1 MKRKKHS
8 SHFTGYKVDGLP
20 YVFDTLKEAK
30 DYIELEMSHKDRLK
44 KIKKGIYHF
53 NRGLSDSLIPI
64 SMTER
69 KYKFGKVIKLNWDF
83 LNKRKPL

>member
-1 MKRKKHS
+1 MRRKKVS
-8 SHFTGYKVDGLP
+8 SYFTGYRIDGLP

-53 NRGLSDSLIPI
+53 NRGISDSIIPI
-64 SMTER
+64 TMTER
-69 KYKFGKVIKLNWDF
+69 KYKFGKVIKLNWF
-83 LNKRKPL
+83 NK

>member
-1 MKRKKHS
+1 MRRKKVS
-8 SHFTGYKVDGLP
+8 SYFTGYRIDGIP

-53 NRGLSDSLIPI
+53 NRGISDSIIPI
-64 SMTER
+64 SITEK
-69 KYKFGKVIKLNWDF
+69 KYKFGKVIKLNWSI
-83 LNKRKPL
+83 

>member
-1 MKRKKHS
+1 MRRKKIS
-8 SHFTGYKVDGLP
+8 SYASGYKVDGLP

-53 NRGLSDSLIPI
+53 NRGISDSIIPI
-64 SMTER
+64 SISER
-69 KYKFGKVIKLNWDF
+69 KYKYGKVIKLKW
-83 LNKRKPL
+83 R